1 MKRLTFLTLAC
12 FLLAFIGC
20 NTTADD
26 RYQRYLEEM
35 SDSSGVEF
43 ITPAEDSVEYVEDA
57 DDPFADDDYLMTV
70 PEIPQ
75 EREVNMNGNNYEV
88 EKMMMGKE

>member
-12 FLLAFIGC
+12 LLLAFIGC
-20 NTTADD
+20 NSSADD
-26 RYQRYLEEM
+26 RYQRYLEALA
-35 SDSSGVEF
+35 DSSEMEF
-43 ITPAEDSVEYVEDA
+43 ITPVKDSVEYVEDN
-57 DDPFADDDYLMTV
+57 DDPFDDDDYLMTV

>member
-1 MKRLTFLTLAC
+1 MKRLPFLTLAC
-12 FLLAFIGC
+12 LLLAFIGC

-26 RYQRYLEEM
+26 RYQRYLESLADTSEM
-35 SDSSGVEF
+35 EF
-43 ITPAEDSVEYVEDA
+43 ITPAEDSIKYVEDN

>member
-12 FLLAFIGC
+12 LLLAFIGC

-26 RYQRYLEEM
+26 RYQRYLE
-35 SDSSGVEF
+35 SLADSSEIEF
-43 ITPAEDSVEYVEDA
+43 ITPVKDSVEYVDDA
-57 DDPFADDDYLMTV
+57 DDPFDDDDYLMTV

-75 EREVNMNGNNYEV
+75 ERKVNMHSNNYEV

>member
-1 MKRLTFLTLAC
+1 M
-12 FLLAFIGC
+12 
-20 NTTADD
+20 
-26 RYQRYLEEM
+26 
-35 SDSSGVEF
+35 EF
-43 ITPAEDSVEYVEDA
+43 ITPVKDSVEYVEDE